1 MAQPQQVVDPN
12 VNPPPTE
19 QQLLEYRVKM
29 DKLTSAFHEEVQV
42 RGVNAYTKL
51 IHELKIT
58 VCKYNSDLVEAD
70 EQVVLKSIK
79 RHEGQ
84 HFKQDGRFCSGLIA
98 QWWYRSQVRLRL

>member
-19 QQLLEYRVKM
+19 QELLEYRVTM
-29 DKLTSAFHEEVQV
+29 DRLTSTFCEEVQV

-51 IHELKIT
+51 IHDLKIT

-70 EQVVLKSIK
+70 EQAVLKSIK
-79 RHEGQ
+79 RHDGQ
-84 HFKQDGRFCSGLIA
+84 HFKQGFM
-98 QWWYRSQVRLRL
+98 VKV